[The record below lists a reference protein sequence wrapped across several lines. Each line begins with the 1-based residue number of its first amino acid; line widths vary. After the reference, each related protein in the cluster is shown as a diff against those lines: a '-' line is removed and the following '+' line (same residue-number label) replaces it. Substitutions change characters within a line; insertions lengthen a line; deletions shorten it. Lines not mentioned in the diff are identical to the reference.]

1 VDEVG
6 LGRVWTGRQ
15 ALTRGLV
22 DGHGDFLDAIQ
33 KAAELAALPTD
44 DIDAVSVSNFF
55 ARSAG
60 YVLPAAR
67 AVSILNEANR
77 LLSGAAARELTGQ
90 PLMLL
95 PTELRFR

>member
-1 VDEVG
+1 MCIRD
-6 LGRVWTGRQ
+6 RVWTGRQ
-15 ALTRGLV
+15 ARAHGLV
-22 DGHGDFLDAIQ
+22 DGHGDFLDAIK
-33 KAAELAALPTD
+33 KAAELAALPVED
-44 DIDAVSVSNFF
+44 FDAVSVSNFF
-55 ARSAG
+55 ARSSG

-67 AVSILNEANR
+67 ASSILTEANR